1 MYPFKE
7 FSDRVKEYKKRLR
20 REKARIRNEKRRER
34 LKEAA
39 SNNDA
44 QAIEK
49 VEEMRK
55 AATERAAKRRKVTKS
70 SRKKTCEIVKK

>member
-1 MYPFKE
+1 M
-7 FSDRVKEYKKRLR
+7 
-20 REKARIRNEKRRER
+20 
-34 LKEAA
+34 A

-55 AATERAAKRRKVTKS
+55 ASIERAAKRRKVKKS
-70 SRKKTCEIVKK
+70 SRKKTSKTVKK